1 MEAVKNNLHLYSV
14 AQAAKMLG
22 IGRDTL
28 KHLINDGKIGV
39 IRYFTRNKIAHQ
51 ELERFIEEN
60 TIREKSNLTFE
71 ISDRDVKE
79 FLKQVNSPDSK
90 KDMNTDKVFDTLY
103 KEMIK
108 NG

>member
-1 MEAVKNNLHLYSV
+1 MEEVKNKLHLYSLP
-14 AQAAKMLG
+14 QAAKMLG

-39 IRYFTRNKIAHQ
+39 IRYFKRNKIAHQ

-60 TIREKSNLTFE
+60 TIREKTDSTFE
-71 ISDRDVKE
+71 VSDRDVKE
-79 FLKQVNSPDSK
+79 FLKPANSSSTKTDII
-90 KDMNTDKVFDTLY
+90 TDKVFDTLY